1 MAGKTELAE
10 TILGEASGLFR
21 QQGYAATSIKQI
33 AKAAGCTT
41 AALYYYYEGGKSE
54 ILHEV
59 IQSYRHQEDILDA
72 VRGADSLEEFLT
84 RLATALS
91 QSLPAVADQIN
102 WLMLQFPTLPE
113 EEKRVL
119 QERLLFIKESI
130 RTEVSRF
137 VSEGVQADRLAWLVF
152 GAFFG
157 FFQLSTKMEL
167 GESADLNL
175 ESFGIFLIQVIG
187 GRLNQ

>member
-21 QQGYAATSIKQI
+21 RQGYAATSIKQI

-59 IQSYRHQEDILDA
+59 IQTYRHQDDILDA
-72 VRGADSLEEFLT
+72 VRGAGSLEEYLT

-91 QSLPAVADQIN
+91 RSLPAVADQIN

-113 EEKRVL
+113 EEKQVL
-119 QERLLFIKESI
+119 QGRLLFIQESI
-130 RTEVSRF
+130 RGEIGRF
-137 VSEGVQADRLAWLVF
+137 VSEGAQADRLAWLVF
-152 GAFFG
+152 SAFFG
-157 FFQLSTKMEL
+157 FFQLSIKMEL
-167 GESADLNL
+167 GDSADLNL
-175 ESFGIFLIQVIG
+175 ESFGDFLIQVIG
-187 GRLNQ
+187 GGLNR